1 MASVDSVEL
10 WRTFLHAFPD
20 YMREIAVAMFPIVLF
35 FGMFQII
42 SLKMNRNS
50 LVRIFIGLIYTY
62 IGLVLFL
69 TGVNVGFMRLEQSL
83 DGRWLLCRT
92 AGVLYQSVW

>member
-10 WRTFLHAFPD
+10 WRTFLHAFPE

-35 FGMFQII
+35 FGLFQII

-69 TGVNVGFMRLEQSL
+69 TGSKCRLYAGRNESYGRTLASL
-83 DGRWLLCRT
+83 P
-92 AGVLYQSVW
+92 